1 MTRRSVQPL
10 ALALLA
16 LAGWLGAVAFSGC
29 ARGGTDAEAVD
40 ILVATASGY
49 ERYLRSD
56 APDVLRY
63 TSRLTGPV
71 RAESGSAPADLRMV
85 YYTDGR
91 VSATVDLHLDTA
103 RGTGWARQREGV
115 PPTRRGRAFRSGP
128 AGWAQQDSNLRPRDY
143 ESPALTAELWAREA
157 KSTGAGRKPDLRG
170 PWKPSTA
177 LTPWCSTWAA

>member
-1 MTRRSVQPL
+1 MTRRTVQPL

-29 ARGGTDAEAVD
+29 ARGGTDADAVD

-49 ERYLRSD
+49 QRYLRSD

-71 RAESGSAPADLRMV
+71 RAEAGSAPAGLRMV

-103 RGTGWARQREGV
+103 RGTGWARRSAGGHQQILDIRPEAV
-115 PPTRRGRAFRSGP
+115 AFARQVAAETRQG
-128 AGWAQQDSNLRPRDY
+128 
-143 ESPALTAELWAREA
+143 T
-157 KSTGAGRKPDLRG
+157 RG
-170 PWKPSTA
+170 PRRHP
-177 LTPWCSTWAA
+177 